1 MKYML
6 DTNICIYLI
15 KKKPISVFEKFKQLS
30 PGDICISSITLS
42 ELCYGVEKS
51 KKKEKNLNALYQ
63 FIIPLGISDFDYNAA
78 FEYGMIRTELENN
91 GKLIGPMD
99 ILIASHARSLNMTLV
114 TNNEKEFKRVENLR
128 VENWID

>member
-1 MKYML
+1 
-6 DTNICIYLI
+6 
-15 KKKPISVFEKFKQLS
+15 
-30 PGDICISSITLS
+30 
-42 ELCYGVEKS
+42 
-51 KKKEKNLNALYQ
+51 
-63 FIIPLGISDFDYNAA
+63 LGISDFDYNAA